1 MTHEH
6 HHHERTVTSLNKA
19 FILGIALNVAFVVVE
34 FAVGLCY
41 GSMGLLSDAGH
52 NLSDVASLLLAMLAF
67 RLAQA
72 QATPRYTYGY
82 KKSTVLISLLNSV
95 ILLIAVGVIVAESIG
110 RMLHP
115 EPVVGGA
122 IAWTAGVG
130 VAINGFTAWLFM
142 KDKDRDLNVKGAY
155 LHMAADALVSVGVL
169 VSGLVISWTG
179 WTIVDPVV
187 GLVVAAVIVASV
199 WSLTHDG
206 VPGEIDVAA
215 IGRKMTDVPGV
226 KAVHHIHVWAISTTE
241 NALTAHVV
249 LESLSCME
257 EVKHDL
263 KDLLNHA
270 GIPHATLEFESV
282 AERCDEFAPAMA
294 GKVGDEFTACALAW
308 VKQTLRDHHRIIFE
322 GNGYSQEWEQEAE
335 RRGLPNLKTT
345 PDALPT
351 MVKPENVAFFD
362 KYGVLNEAE
371 VHARYVSKAEQ
382 YSKLLNIE
390 ANTMVYMARSLYLP
404 ALFDYSGDI
413 ATSVATKAELGIEAT
428 AEKELVKTLTN
439 GINAIYEATADLE
452 SNNADARAI
461 EDPQA
466 QCDAYRDAVIP
477 SMEHL
482 RASVDAMEKIC
493 GADYWPVPS
502 YNSLLFWV

>member
-6 HHHERTVTSLNKA
+6 HHHDHTVTSLNKA
-19 FILGIALNVAFVVVE
+19 FIWGIGLNVGFVVVE

-72 QATPRYTYGY
+72 RATPKYTYGY

-179 WTIVDPVV
+179 WTVVDPIV
-187 GLVVAAVIVASV
+187 GLAVAGVIVASV
-199 WSLTHDG
+199 WSLTRDSLRLSLDG
-206 VPGEIDVAA
+206 VPGSIDIAEIE
-215 IGRKMTDVPGV
+215 RKMEAVPGV
-226 KAVHHIHVWAISTTE
+226 RAVHHIHVWAISTTE

-249 LESLSCME
+249 LDSLSRME
-257 EVKHDL
+257 EVKHAL
-263 KDLLNHA
+263 KELL
-270 GIPHATLEFESV
+270 GRSEIPHATLEFESV
-282 AERCDEFAPAMA
+282 TERC
-294 GKVGDEFTACALAW
+294 C
-308 VKQTLRDHHRIIFE
+308 
-322 GNGYSQEWEQEAE
+322 
-335 RRGLPNLKTT
+335 
-345 PDALPT
+345 
-351 MVKPENVAFFD
+351 
-362 KYGVLNEAE
+362 
-371 VHARYVSKAEQ
+371 
-382 YSKLLNIE
+382 
-390 ANTMVYMARSLYLP
+390 
-404 ALFDYSGDI
+404 
-413 ATSVATKAELGIEAT
+413 
-428 AEKELVKTLTN
+428 
-439 GINAIYEATADLE
+439 DLH
-452 SNNADARAI
+452 D
-461 EDPQA
+461 
-466 QCDAYRDAVIP
+466 
-477 SMEHL
+477 
-482 RASVDAMEKIC
+482 
-493 GADYWPVPS
+493 
-502 YNSLLFWV
+502 

>member
-6 HHHERTVTSLNKA
+6 HHHDHTVISLNKA
-19 FILGIALNVAFVVVE
+19 FIWGIALNVGFVVVE

-72 QATPRYTYGY
+72 RATPKYTYGY

-179 WTIVDPVV
+179 WTVVDPIV
-187 GLVVAAVIVASV
+187 GLAVAGVIVASV
-199 WSLTHDG
+199 WSLTRDSLRLSLDG
-206 VPGEIDVAA
+206 VPGGIDIAEIE
-215 IGRKMTDVPGV
+215 RKMEAVPGV
-226 KAVHHIHVWAISTTE
+226 RAVHHIHVWAISTTE

-249 LESLSCME
+249 LDSLSRME
-257 EVKHDL
+257 EVKHAL
-263 KDLLNHA
+263 KELL
-270 GIPHATLEFESV
+270 GRSEIPHATLEFESV
-282 AERCDEFAPAMA
+282 TERC
-294 GKVGDEFTACALAW
+294 C
-308 VKQTLRDHHRIIFE
+308 
-322 GNGYSQEWEQEAE
+322 
-335 RRGLPNLKTT
+335 
-345 PDALPT
+345 
-351 MVKPENVAFFD
+351 
-362 KYGVLNEAE
+362 
-371 VHARYVSKAEQ
+371 
-382 YSKLLNIE
+382 
-390 ANTMVYMARSLYLP
+390 
-404 ALFDYSGDI
+404 
-413 ATSVATKAELGIEAT
+413 
-428 AEKELVKTLTN
+428 
-439 GINAIYEATADLE
+439 DLH
-452 SNNADARAI
+452 D
-461 EDPQA
+461 
-466 QCDAYRDAVIP
+466 
-477 SMEHL
+477 
-482 RASVDAMEKIC
+482 
-493 GADYWPVPS
+493 
-502 YNSLLFWV
+502 

>member
-6 HHHERTVTSLNKA
+6 HHHDHTVTSLNKA
-19 FILGIALNVAFVVVE
+19 FIWGIALNVGFVVVE

-72 QATPRYTYGY
+72 RAPPKYTYGY

-179 WTIVDPVV
+179 WTVVDPIV
-187 GLVVAAVIVASV
+187 GLAVAGVIVASV
-199 WSLTHDG
+199 WSLTRDSLRLSLDG
-206 VPGEIDVAA
+206 VPCGIDIAEIE
-215 IGRKMTDVPGV
+215 RKMEAVPGV
-226 KAVHHIHVWAISTTE
+226 RAVHHIHIWAISTTE

-249 LESLSCME
+249 LDSLSRME
-257 EVKHDL
+257 EVKHAL
-263 KDLLNHA
+263 KELL
-270 GIPHATLEFESV
+270 GRSEIPHATLEFESV
-282 AERCDEFAPAMA
+282 TERC
-294 GKVGDEFTACALAW
+294 C
-308 VKQTLRDHHRIIFE
+308 
-322 GNGYSQEWEQEAE
+322 
-335 RRGLPNLKTT
+335 
-345 PDALPT
+345 
-351 MVKPENVAFFD
+351 
-362 KYGVLNEAE
+362 
-371 VHARYVSKAEQ
+371 
-382 YSKLLNIE
+382 
-390 ANTMVYMARSLYLP
+390 
-404 ALFDYSGDI
+404 
-413 ATSVATKAELGIEAT
+413 
-428 AEKELVKTLTN
+428 
-439 GINAIYEATADLE
+439 DLH
-452 SNNADARAI
+452 D
-461 EDPQA
+461 
-466 QCDAYRDAVIP
+466 
-477 SMEHL
+477 
-482 RASVDAMEKIC
+482 
-493 GADYWPVPS
+493 
-502 YNSLLFWV
+502 

>member
-6 HHHERTVTSLNKA
+6 HHHDHTVTSLNKA
-19 FILGIALNVAFVVVE
+19 FIWGIGLNVGFVVVE

-67 RLAQA
+67 RLAPA
-72 QATPRYTYGY
+72 RAPPKYTYGY

-179 WTIVDPVV
+179 WTVVDPIV
-187 GLVVAAVIVASV
+187 GLAVAGVIVASV
-199 WSLTHDG
+199 WSLTRDSLRLSLDG
-206 VPGEIDVAA
+206 VPGGIDIAEIE
-215 IGRKMTDVPGV
+215 RKMEAVPGV
-226 KAVHHIHVWAISTTE
+226 RAVHHIHVWAISTTE

-249 LESLSCME
+249 LDSLSRME
-257 EVKHDL
+257 EVKHAL
-263 KDLLNHA
+263 KELLGRS

-282 AERCDEFAPAMA
+282 TERC
-294 GKVGDEFTACALAW
+294 C
-308 VKQTLRDHHRIIFE
+308 
-322 GNGYSQEWEQEAE
+322 
-335 RRGLPNLKTT
+335 
-345 PDALPT
+345 
-351 MVKPENVAFFD
+351 
-362 KYGVLNEAE
+362 
-371 VHARYVSKAEQ
+371 
-382 YSKLLNIE
+382 
-390 ANTMVYMARSLYLP
+390 
-404 ALFDYSGDI
+404 
-413 ATSVATKAELGIEAT
+413 
-428 AEKELVKTLTN
+428 
-439 GINAIYEATADLE
+439 DLH
-452 SNNADARAI
+452 D
-461 EDPQA
+461 
-466 QCDAYRDAVIP
+466 
-477 SMEHL
+477 
-482 RASVDAMEKIC
+482 
-493 GADYWPVPS
+493 
-502 YNSLLFWV
+502 

>member
-6 HHHERTVTSLNKA
+6 HHHDHTVTSLNKA
-19 FILGIALNVAFVVVE
+19 FIWGIGLNVGFVVIE

-72 QATPRYTYGY
+72 RATPKYTYGY

-179 WTIVDPVV
+179 WTVVDPIV
-187 GLVVAAVIVASV
+187 GLAVAGVIVASV
-199 WSLTHDG
+199 WSLTRDSLRLSLDG
-206 VPGEIDVAA
+206 VPGGIDIAEIE
-215 IGRKMTDVPGV
+215 RKMEAVPGV
-226 KAVHHIHVWAISTTE
+226 RAVHHIHVWAISTTE

-249 LESLSCME
+249 LDSLSRME
-257 EVKHDL
+257 EVKHAL
-263 KDLLNHA
+263 KELLGRS

-282 AERCDEFAPAMA
+282 TERC
-294 GKVGDEFTACALAW
+294 C
-308 VKQTLRDHHRIIFE
+308 
-322 GNGYSQEWEQEAE
+322 
-335 RRGLPNLKTT
+335 
-345 PDALPT
+345 
-351 MVKPENVAFFD
+351 
-362 KYGVLNEAE
+362 
-371 VHARYVSKAEQ
+371 
-382 YSKLLNIE
+382 
-390 ANTMVYMARSLYLP
+390 
-404 ALFDYSGDI
+404 
-413 ATSVATKAELGIEAT
+413 
-428 AEKELVKTLTN
+428 
-439 GINAIYEATADLE
+439 DLH
-452 SNNADARAI
+452 D
-461 EDPQA
+461 
-466 QCDAYRDAVIP
+466 
-477 SMEHL
+477 
-482 RASVDAMEKIC
+482 
-493 GADYWPVPS
+493 
-502 YNSLLFWV
+502 

>member
-6 HHHERTVTSLNKA
+6 HHHDHTVTSLNKT
-19 FILGIALNVAFVVVE
+19 FIWGIGLNVGFVVVE

-72 QATPRYTYGY
+72 RATPKYTYGY

-179 WTIVDPVV
+179 WTVVDPIV
-187 GLVVAAVIVASV
+187 GLAVAGVIVASV
-199 WSLTHDG
+199 WSLTRDSLRLSLDG
-206 VPGEIDVAA
+206 VPGGIDIAEIE
-215 IGRKMTDVPGV
+215 RKMEAVPGV
-226 KAVHHIHVWAISTTE
+226 RAVHHIHIWAISTTE

-249 LESLSCME
+249 LDSLSRME
-257 EVKHDL
+257 EVKHAL
-263 KDLLNHA
+263 KELL
-270 GIPHATLEFESV
+270 GRSEIPHATLEFESV
-282 AERCDEFAPAMA
+282 TERC
-294 GKVGDEFTACALAW
+294 C
-308 VKQTLRDHHRIIFE
+308 
-322 GNGYSQEWEQEAE
+322 
-335 RRGLPNLKTT
+335 
-345 PDALPT
+345 
-351 MVKPENVAFFD
+351 
-362 KYGVLNEAE
+362 
-371 VHARYVSKAEQ
+371 
-382 YSKLLNIE
+382 
-390 ANTMVYMARSLYLP
+390 
-404 ALFDYSGDI
+404 
-413 ATSVATKAELGIEAT
+413 
-428 AEKELVKTLTN
+428 
-439 GINAIYEATADLE
+439 DLH
-452 SNNADARAI
+452 D
-461 EDPQA
+461 
-466 QCDAYRDAVIP
+466 
-477 SMEHL
+477 
-482 RASVDAMEKIC
+482 
-493 GADYWPVPS
+493 
-502 YNSLLFWV
+502 